1 MVAPSAFLSLLIAS
15 KTSLALAQKTWPS
28 SLEFLA
34 KGSDEEYKDFVTP
47 LAQMTKCLGMRHGE
61 SWGQT
66 AEQGLRSLQTPDDH
80 SFRMFSCSSFFMV
93 LVHAGL
99 KLKQWIAT
107 MPAAPK
113 QVASLANLSFPCP
126 PNLLRSTHCR
136 NKADLHSDLGFIL
149 PREGRKRDYRRLAA
163 RQAAVKPF
171 SGDESAHLFWA
182 TQHAREFKCVN
193 WFQSFEAIT
202 MIQTRDL
209 TTHRLLFLD
218 VWSLGGIRTVA
229 WWPSVVLIS
238 TLPTQVVK

>member
-126 PNLLRSTHCR
+126 RICLDPPIAATRLTYTATWGSYYREKDENETIAGWLRGKLQSNPLVGMRALTFFEPP
-136 NKADLHSDLGFIL
+136 SM
-149 PREGRKRDYRRLAA
+149 
-163 RQAAVKPF
+163 Q
-171 SGDESAHLFWA
+171 ESSSA
-182 TQHAREFKCVN
+182 
-193 WFQSFEAIT
+193 
-202 MIQTRDL
+202 
-209 TTHRLLFLD
+209 
-218 VWSLGGIRTVA
+218 
-229 WWPSVVLIS
+229 
-238 TLPTQVVK
+238 